1 MTKSEVRSV
10 VRARI
15 EALGPDERSVA
26 SREAAKLLTQLPAWR
41 DARSVMLFESM
52 ADEIDATPLFTL
64 AWGKHVV
71 VPRWS
76 LRDRVM
82 EAVDVHKRDTTVDPA
97 SIDLFVIPG
106 VAFTRAGQRLG
117 RGAGFYDEF
126 LLRARRSEKGGAIF
140 VGYGFACQLVD
151 SMPIEPHDVSMHE
164 VIVA

>member
-10 VRARI
+10 VRDRI
-15 EALGPDERSVA
+15 EAFGAEARAIA

-52 ADEIDATPLFTL
+52 SDEIDTAPLFPL

-82 EAVDVHKRDTTVDPA
+82 EAVDVHKRDVAVDPG

-106 VAFTRAGQRLG
+106 VAFTRSGQRLG

-126 LLRARRSEKGGAIF
+126 LLRARRGATF
-140 VGYGFACQLVD
+140 VGYGFACQIVD
-151 SMPIEPHDVSMHE
+151 SMPVEPHDISMHE

>member
-1 MTKSEVRSV
+1 MTKSEIRSA

-15 EALGPDERSVA
+15 KSLGPDERAAA
-26 SREAAKLLTQLPAWR
+26 SREAARLLTQLPAWR

-52 ADEIDATPLFTL
+52 DDEIDTTPLASL

-82 EAVDVHKRDTTVDPA
+82 EAVDIHKRDSVVDPT

-106 VAFTRAGQRLG
+106 VAFTRSGQRLG

-126 LLRARRSEKGGAIF
+126 LLRARRSERGGAIF
-140 VGYGFACQLVD
+140 VGYGFACQIVD
-151 SMPIEPHDVSMHE
+151 SMPVDSHDINMHE